1 MTAFSSLYSF
11 NESGIEAFEK
21 VFTAQ
26 IDGSAIDPVDV
37 SLSSGVPGTTAF
49 SPGEYATAKDMA
61 EAVLGSLS
69 SANLFDLLPDTGLW
83 AWLTFVLR
91 DQLFKKS
98 ADGNWKVGEVHRWF
112 PSNPNDW
119 QKGQR
124 HLVRMPVLL
133 LKSLGDAADHLI
145 CGAPSVL
152 PEIREQLTSQQ
163 DMFNPAFQQVARSLY
178 FDDAKGALKR
188 GAGGKSGGTPR
199 RLAKVRQQLNVTWD
213 LEDLDTVRIIERL
226 PGEFKRFKPTLSP
239 NKSSSSD
246 AGSKPIAIASS
257 RANAAGDLPV
267 G

>member
-1 MTAFSSLYSF
+1 MTAFSCLYSF
-11 NESGIEAFEK
+11 NESGIDAFER
-21 VFTAQ
+21 VFTGQ
-26 IDGSAIDPVDV
+26 IDDSAINPIDA
-37 SLSSGVPGTTAF
+37 SLASRVPGTTAF
-49 SPGEYATAKDMA
+49 SLGEYATAKEMA
-61 EAVLGSLS
+61 EAVLGSFG

-91 DQLFKKS
+91 DQLFKKGS
-98 ADGNWKVGEVHRWF
+98 DGTWKVGEVHRWY

-163 DMFNPAFQQVARSLY
+163 DMFNPVFQQVARSLY
-178 FDDAKGALKR
+178 FDDESGKLKR

-199 RLAKVRQQLNVTWD
+199 RLAKVRQQLDVTWD
-213 LEDLDTVRIIERL
+213 LEDLDTVSIIKRL
-226 PGEFKRFKPTLSP
+226 PGEFSRFKPNPSGDKP
-239 NKSSSSD
+239 FSSET
-246 AGSKPIAIASS
+246 GSKPVVNASTEAS
-257 RANAAGDLPV
+257 ISDDRHFG
-267 G
+267 